1 MTVKEG
7 VAGLVT
13 EPILPTLDRI
23 LEVTGG
29 CVGAG
34 GDGVGAGGDGEGV
47 MGDGVRAGGEVPS
60 AGLVPGRSGG

>member
-1 MTVKEG
+1 MTVKDG
-7 VAGLVT
+7 VAGFVAD
-13 EPILPTLDRI
+13 PILPTLDRM
-23 LEVTGG
+23 LEVIGG

-47 MGDGVRAGGEVPS
+47 TGDGVRPGGEVPR